1 MAPTVPQVKEQAL
14 PDVSS
19 ELLMI
24 RSLSAFVFVALVA
37 GGGSLGAQARPQPQE
52 PKAQVP
58 RTHLPPPGMCRIWL
72 DNVPA
77 SQQPAPTDCASAVR
91 NLPRNGRVV
100 FSEEPRNNPRLP
112 VKSLKEPDASRKSAE
127 PPPAPAKTV
136 GPDGK
141 PIIKPVRPNPQP

>member
-1 MAPTVPQVKEQAL
+1 
-14 PDVSS
+14 
-19 ELLMI
+19 MI
-24 RSLSAFVFVALVA
+24 RSLNAIVFVALMAVA
-37 GGGSLGAQARPQPQE
+37 APLRAQARPQPQE

-100 FSEEPRNNPRLP
+100 FSEEPRTNPRLP
-112 VKSLKEPDASRKSAE
+112 MVKSLKDPDAPRKPAD
-127 PPPAPAKTV
+127 PPAAPAKT

-141 PIIKPVRPNPQP
+141 PIKPVRPDSES